1 MITSQNNL
9 ALRKKLAKF
18 TNTDESDW
26 YLCLKARY
34 GMAAVFK
41 SVFDVYGSSDV
52 LTTPYTCITSVNPIL
67 VSYLKPIYADIDP
80 GTLSITDADKH
91 LTKRTRAIVVQHTL
105 GIINPEIKEIAK
117 LCKEKNI
124 LLVEDSAHCLGR
136 MALTSKNEPLAD
148 ISVHSFGVEKV
159 LQNTK
164 FGGAIYVNPVLKKK
178 DEKLYNAIVKKLIDL
193 PEAPRSLDLK
203 IKAYRGEN
211 AILQRVPNGMKNG
224 FRNFLLKT
232 KTYEPAVTPMEQKG
246 TQAPSYA
253 ITDYAA
259 EIALKHFSSLS
270 GDYARRAQNVA
281 TYHKYLDGAKD
292 FHIVSDSKDPMLAF
306 PIVFEDVRRATDA
319 YVALASS
326 GYFIRRWYSP
336 LLYPGPAD
344 TRKYEYNPKM
354 APIAEAMHPRVL
366 CLPTNLSTTET
377 KRIISILRP
386 VQKTVQNF

>member
-1 MITSQNNL
+1 MTTSQNNL

-34 GMAAVFK
+34 GMATVFK
-41 SVFDVYGSSDV
+41 SVFDVYGSGDV

-80 GTLSITDADKH
+80 STLSITDADKH
-91 LTKRTRAIVVQHTL
+91 LTKHTHAIVVQHTL
-105 GIINPEIKEIAK
+105 GIINPEIKKISK

-136 MALTSKNEPLAD
+136 MALNSKNEVIAD

-164 FGGAIYVNPVLKKK
+164 FGGAIYVNPTLKKK
-178 DEKLYNAIVKKLIDL
+178 NPKLYEKITKKLIDL

-203 IKAYRGEN
+203 IKAYRTEN
-211 AILQRVPNGMKNG
+211 AVLQRIPNGMKNG

-232 KTYEPAVTPMEQKG
+232 KTYEPAVTPIEQKG
-246 TQAPSYA
+246 SQAPAYA

-259 EIALKHFSSLS
+259 EVALKHFSSLS

-281 TYHKYLDGAKD
+281 IYQKYLDGAKE
-292 FHIVSDSKDPMLAF
+292 FHIISNAKDPMLAF
-306 PIVFEDVRRATDA
+306 PIVFEEVRRATDA

-336 LLYPGPAD
+336 LLYPGPVD

-354 APIAEAMHPRVL
+354 APIAEAMHARVL
-366 CLPTNLSTTET
+366 CLPTNLSTTDT
-377 KRIISILRP
+377 KKIINILRP
-386 VQKTVQNF
+386 VKNSVQNF

>member
-1 MITSQNNL
+1 MITTQNNL
-9 ALRKKLAKF
+9 ALRKKLANF

-34 GMAAVFK
+34 GMASVFK

-105 GIINPEIKEIAK
+105 GIINPEIKQIYK

-136 MALTSKNEPLAD
+136 MALTSKNEPIAD

-164 FGGAIYVNPVLKKK
+164 FGGAIYVNPNLKKK
-178 DEKLYNAIVKKLIDL
+178 DPKLYEVITKKLIDL
-193 PEAPRSLDLK
+193 PEPPRSLDLK
-203 IKAYRGEN
+203 IKAYRTEN
-211 AILQRVPNGMKNG
+211 AVLQRVPNGMKNG

-259 EIALKHFSSLS
+259 EVALKHFSSLS
-270 GDYARRAQNVA
+270 SDYTRRAQNVA
-281 TYHKYLDGAKD
+281 TYQKYLHGAKD
-292 FHIVSDSKDPMLAF
+292 FHVISDAKDPMLAF

-326 GYFIRRWYSP
+326 GFFIRRWYSP
-336 LLYPGPAD
+336 LLYPGPVD

-366 CLPTNLSTTET
+366 CLPTNLSTTDT
-377 KRIISILRP
+377 KKIISILRP

>member
-1 MITSQNNL
+1 MITTQNNL
-9 ALRKKLAKF
+9 ALRKKLANF

-34 GMAAVFK
+34 GMASVFK
-41 SVFDVYGSSDV
+41 SVFDIYGSSDV

-105 GIINPEIKEIAK
+105 GIINPEIKQIYK

-136 MALTSKNEPLAD
+136 MALTSKNEPIAD

-164 FGGAIYVNPVLKKK
+164 FGGAIYVNPNLKKK
-178 DEKLYNAIVKKLIDL
+178 DPKLYEAITKKLIDL
-193 PEAPRSLDLK
+193 PEPPRSLDLK
-203 IKAYRGEN
+203 IKAYRTEN
-211 AILQRVPNGMKNG
+211 AVLQRIPNGMKNG

-259 EIALKHFSSLS
+259 EVALKHFSSLS
-270 GDYARRAQNVA
+270 SDYTRRAQNVA
-281 TYHKYLDGAKD
+281 TYQKYLHGAKD
-292 FHIVSDSKDPMLAF
+292 FHVISDAKDPMLAF

-326 GYFIRRWYSP
+326 GFFIRRWYSP
-336 LLYPGPAD
+336 LLYPGPVD

-366 CLPTNLSTTET
+366 CLPTNLSTTDT
-377 KRIISILRP
+377 KKIISILRP